1 MSKINRL
8 IPWVTQP
15 NGVTGV
21 DWGNPLT
28 KGLRDLSS
36 LGGSQRRNVARNNFL
51 SSNGTVN
58 SDPRGPIITTDA
70 TAYSVPGGYAVLP
83 ITVIVGFIRLGAP
96 TNAQHALWVS
106 HDTLYGGDGLYLRYQ
121 DAGTLEVLKSQ
132 VAMIGSGTFTVKPQG
147 SLLGLTIDAGN
158 YVLYGDGALIGSGT
172 HAQTFT
178 SGTPVLG
185 SEGSD
190 PTLSGHPNGIFY
202 FHATWDRVLSANEI
216 KRISDNP
223 WQLYAPRKRQIYAS
237 VSNAT
242 ARTSTTSLTAAIRQ
256 ARTATASASAAILQA
271 RSANASLSSAVRVNR
286 TTTAGIDSAL
296 LRAVTVQAGLNAALK
311 QLRTVTTGTD
321 AAIKRALSASAS
333 LDSAIKAA
341 RTATA
346 GMDGY
351 VLGGNMA
358 VASLSAAIKASRTAL
373 ASVDAAIRSART
385 ASTGLSAG
393 VLDRKTAVA
402 TLNAY
407 IFAGQMAVASINAAI
422 LERKTLTT
430 ALNAYVLA
438 GALLT
443 VPRQMYSNSQTSS
456 RSNKQTARRP

>member
-1 MSKINRL
+1 MSKLNRL

-15 NGVTGV
+15 QGAANV

-28 KGLRDLSS
+28 RGLRDLSS

-70 TAYSVPGGYAVLP
+70 TAYSVPGGYAALP
-83 ITVIVGFIRLGAP
+83 ITVVIGFVRLGAP
-96 TNAQHALWVS
+96 TAGNHALWIS
-106 HDTLYGGDGLYLRYQ
+106 KDDITGNGGLYFRYE
-121 DAGTLEVLKSQ
+121 DAGTLAVLKSQ
-132 VAMIGSGTFTVKPQG
+132 TAAVGSGVFTVKPGG
-147 SLLGLTIDAGN
+147 SLLAVTVDSGN
-158 YVLYGDGALIGSGT
+158 FALYGDGALVASGA

-178 SGTPVLG
+178 SVTPVIG
-185 SEGSD
+185 SESSNAAED
-190 PTLSGHPNGIFY
+190 HPNGIFY
-202 FHATWDRVLSANEI
+202 FHAVWGRVLSANEI